1 MSSVNKEKTIYYFDE
16 DPGYDDLQKITKGF
30 FRVMCTTDGRS
41 VFINEAGEY
50 TLPLNKQAS
59 DMFGLKMYGNIA
71 IVGKLK

>member
-1 MSSVNKEKTIYYFDE
+1 
-16 DPGYDDLQKITKGF
+16 
-30 FRVMCTTDGRS
+30 MCTTDGRS
-41 VFINEAGEY
+41 VFMNETGEY